1 MKKPFDFLFT
11 DKIPFLVFSKSKI
24 MMKDGML
31 CVLNKEGIKTISPAN
46 LGMILLDVGIS
57 ITHDAINELSKHG
70 CLICFSNGGIN
81 IHSIFLE
88 NRQLEPEGLM
98 NQVYLVKNKKLEIA
112 KELFKIRLDLIKQKT
127 LVVEIDL
134 DLEKAFEKIE
144 ETTTIEQLLGKEGFF
159 HRSLYKKYA
168 TKYKIDDFKRNFEY
182 KTKTEENFKFSSVNV
197 NERLN
202 KLHSTLY
209 SFVSSVCLSA
219 NLLPSLAFIHGK
231 KRRGGLAFDLADII
245 KNVITSDLCF
255 DKNYEDK
262 KLYFY
267 LKNRLV
273 ENNYF
278 YTKLLFFICKQI
290 SEGKINLYELC
301 KKEKFI

>member
-1 MKKPFDFLFT
+1 
-11 DKIPFLVFSKSKI
+11 
-24 MMKDGML
+24 MKDGML
-31 CVLNKEGIKTISPAN
+31 CALNKEGIKTISPAN

-88 NRQLEPEGLM
+88 NRQLEPEGLI
-98 NQVYLVKNKKLEIA
+98 NQVYLVKNKKLDIA

-127 LVVEIDL
+127 QVIKIELNL
-134 DLEKAFEKIE
+134 DKAFEKIDE
-144 ETTTIEQLLGKEGFF
+144 VTTIEQLLGREGFF
-159 HRSLYKKYA
+159 NKSLYKNYA
-168 TKYKIDDFKRNFEY
+168 QKYKIDSFKRDFEY
-182 KTKTEENFKFSSVNV
+182 KNKTEENSKFSSVNV

-202 KLHSTLY
+202 KLNNTLY
-209 SFVSSVCLSA
+209 SFTSSICLSA
-219 NLLPSLAFIHGK
+219 NLLPSLAFMHGE
-231 KRRGGLAFDLADII
+231 KRRGGLTFDLADVI

-290 SEGKINLYELC
+290 SEGNVNLYELC